1 VKVKFFAIT
10 LMNCNN
16 NNNNNNNNNFVIE
29 VDLVN
34 FLEVFWVLKMVKIE
48 KCFGWGHI

>member
-10 LMNCNN
+10 LMNCK
-16 NNNNNNNNNFVIE
+16 NNNNNFVIE

-48 KCFGWGHI
+48 KCFG